1 MKKLFAILFTL
12 ALLAVSTVG
21 NVSAAGNSNCEVVY
35 GGGEVCNKEVK
46 FTINKMVQKPTKG
59 GDFVENLTINDTR
72 FQPSQNVNFKI
83 VIKNTGDSDITNLNV
98 VDNFPQFLT
107 FVSGVGNSTAGSSK
121 VNFVIPTLKKGDSV
135 EYVITAKTADASTL
149 PSNQAVTCVTNNVV
163 ATSADGATASD
174 NSQICIEKTIVGTP
188 TPVIFSKPTVKTVP
202 ATGPEMGIL
211 AGLIPTGLA
220 GFFIRRKTN

>member
-1 MKKLFAILFTL
+1 MKKLFVLIALIVITL
-12 ALLAVSTVG
+12 SAANSAY
-21 NVSAAGNSNCEVVY
+21 AAGNSNCEVVY

-59 GDFVENLTINDTR
+59 GEYVENLTINDTR

-83 VIKNTGDSDITNLNV
+83 VITNTGDTDITNLNV
-98 VDNFPQFLT
+98 VDNFPQFLS
-107 FVSGVGNSTAGSSK
+107 FVSGVGNSTAGASN
-121 VNFVIPTLKKGDSV
+121 VNFVIPTLKKGASV
-135 EYVITAKTADASTL
+135 EYVITAKTADFSTL

-174 NSQICIEKTIVGTP
+174 NSQICIEKTIVSTP
-188 TPVIFSKPTVKTVP
+188 TPVIFSKPSIKTVP
-202 ATGPEMGIL
+202 ATGPEMGAL
-211 AGLIPTGLA
+211 FGLIPTGLA